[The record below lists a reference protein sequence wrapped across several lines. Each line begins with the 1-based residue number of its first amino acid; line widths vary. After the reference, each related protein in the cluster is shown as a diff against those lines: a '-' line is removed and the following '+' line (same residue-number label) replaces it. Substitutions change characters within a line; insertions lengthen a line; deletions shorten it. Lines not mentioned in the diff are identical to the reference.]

1 MPVYNEAQWI
11 RRSLGAVL
19 EQDYPVME
27 IIVADGLSTDG
38 TRDIVRQLCAS
49 FPSVTLIDNPTK
61 YAAAGLNRALEVARG
76 DVIVRVDGH
85 CEIAPDYV
93 STCVRHIKE
102 DNVQVVGGPLDT
114 IGETPM
120 SQTIAVA
127 QSSRFG
133 VGNSAFRTLKNKTRL
148 VDTVAFPAFTRD
160 VIAKAGRFDE
170 ELVRDQ
176 DDEFNYRV
184 RKQGAKIL
192 LADDVHARYY
202 ARASLLS
209 LWRQY
214 FGYGYWKVRV
224 MHRHPGQMS
233 LRQFVPP
240 LFVLALFAGALLSPW
255 FSGARLCLALL
266 LLIYTFSCLAASA
279 VNAAQYGWSHFLPL
293 PIVFVALHISYGLGF
308 LIGLAHFYF
317 HRDARSI
324 LRESS

>member
-1 MPVYNEAQWI
+1 MPVYNEAKWI

-19 EQDYPVME
+19 KQDYPALE
-27 IIVADGLSTDG
+27 IIVADGLSSDG
-38 TRDIVRQLCAS
+38 SREIVRDLCAS
-49 FPSVTLIDNPTK
+49 FPNLSLVDNPKK

-76 DVIVRVDGH
+76 GVIVRVDGH

-93 STCVRHIKE
+93 SRCVHHIQE
-102 DNVQVVGGPLDT
+102 DHVQVVGGPLDT

-120 SQTIAVA
+120 SQTIALA

-133 VGNSAFRTLKNKTRL
+133 VGNSAFRTCKNRSML
-148 VDTVAFPAFTRD
+148 VDTVAFPAFTRE
-160 VIAKAGRFDE
+160 VIANAGRFDE

-192 LADDVHARYY
+192 LAEDVHARYH

-224 MHRHPGQMS
+224 MQRHPGQMS

-240 LFVLALFAGALLSPW
+240 LFS
-255 FSGARLCLALL
+255 LALL
-266 LLIYTFSCLAASA
+266 ASGSLSPFFVMAQASLALILFAYIFACLAASA
-279 VNAAQYGWSHFLPL
+279 WTAAQYGWSHFLCL
-293 PIVFVALHISYGLGF
+293 PMVFGVLHISYGLGF
-308 LIGLAHFYF
+308 LVGLVHFSL
-317 HRDARSI
+317 HRAACSVPS
-324 LRESS
+324 ETS